1 MSVYTLFIMLYLK
14 HTNGTLWITSYKIPS
29 YERGLRAATKKGE
42 WPFFQFFVIAFILAS
57 LNLHNVGKLKWILKV
72 ANFLNLYFLLA
83 TFFYMYWTEFIVW
96 NQVVPWRR
104 DSRAVLSRGS

>member
-14 HTNGTLWITSYKIPS
+14 HTNWTLWITSYKIPS
-29 YERGLRAATKKGE
+29 YERGLRAATKKVNDR
-42 WPFFQFFVIAFILAS
+42 FFNFFVIAFILAS

-83 TFFYMYWTEFIVW
+83 TVLLHVLDRIHRLK
-96 NQVVPWRR
+96 P
-104 DSRAVLSRGS
+104 SRAVTPW